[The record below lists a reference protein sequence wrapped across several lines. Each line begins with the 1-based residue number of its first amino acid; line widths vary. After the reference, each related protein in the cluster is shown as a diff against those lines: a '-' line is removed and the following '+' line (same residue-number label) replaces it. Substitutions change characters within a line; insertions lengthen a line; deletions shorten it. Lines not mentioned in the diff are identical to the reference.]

1 MDDNQ
6 MRKNKYI
13 FFINIE
19 EQARKIYEKSYK
31 NSEYERVKKDFVP
44 ANIMIIKKEYEKKL
58 LDEILEFTLNLI
70 LKYNIKEPMI
80 LDLSNELNS
89 IIEQYEGNW
98 TQYVKTSHIYILKLK
113 KEIERN
119 VAKLTRNKFLGSETN
134 EWKRIKKIYYWFNC

>member
-98 TQYVKTSHIYILKLK
+98 TQYAKTNHIYILKLK

-134 EWKRIKKIYYWFNC
+134 E

>member
-1 MDDNQ
+1 MDNNQ

-44 ANIMIIKKEYEKKL
+44 ENIMIIKKEYEKKL
-58 LDEILEFTLNLI
+58 SDEILEFTLNLI
-70 LKYNIKEPMI
+70 LKYNIKETMI
-80 LDLSNELNS
+80 LDLSNELKS

-98 TQYVKTSHIYILKLK
+98 TQYVKSNHIYILKLK
-113 KEIERN
+113 KAI
-119 VAKLTRNKFLGSETN
+119 ETN
-134 EWKRIKKIYYWFNC
+134 IVNKKNIK

>member
-134 EWKRIKKIYYWFNC
+134 E